1 MWTLAAARLRYLSS
15 LEICDK
21 GVRRRSVNHATMSTL
36 PRQGS
41 WMAYCDQQRKTLRKR
56 PFRSPSAHWSTS
68 YVKNLQGQANQSDEP
83 QERQFVLCLHVF
95 RRFLATRACLNDSFA
110 PCDPS
115 VNEHRLLLTLLLR
128 SHLMPRMLGQLFLIC
143 RTKKQAWS
151 YIKSA
156 MWTNHKL

>member
-143 RTKKQAWS
+143 RTKKQA
-151 YIKSA
+151 
-156 MWTNHKL
+156 